1 MGDSISREPEH
12 LPARS
17 EALRELAALFL
28 RLGTLAMGGPAA
40 HIAMMEDEVVRRRR
54 WMTHERFLDMLGVCN
69 LIPGPNSTE
78 MAIHIGQLRAGFAGL
93 VVAGA
98 CFIIPAA
105 AIVLVIAWMYVR
117 FGTMPQAVGLL
128 YGIKPVIIAV
138 VLQALWGL
146 GRTAIKSRMLAALAI
161 ISLGASLLDVN
172 DMIVLLGGGIVMIAI
187 RAFEDPAGTRA
198 TLAAIPTA
206 AARATGAKGAALAVT
221 MVAVPFS
228 LVTLFL
234 FFLKVGAVLFGSGY
248 VLLAFLRTDLVDR
261 LRWLTEAQLLDAVAV
276 GQITPGPVF
285 TTATFIGYLLGGF
298 RGAVVATVGIFL
310 PSFFFVSISGPLIP
324 HLRRSPLAG
333 AFLDGVNVGAWALM
347 AAGTLFLARAAVV
360 DAVTTGVAIA
370 SAFVLIRYRIN
381 SAWLVIGGGADQ
393 AGDGAVACCSR
404 VTEGTFL
411 KVQNVRLI
419 TAYSA
424 RCLYAVVS

>member
-1 MGDSISREPEH
+1 MAGDLGEITGKESWSPVLEQWELWSDAFATREH
-12 LPARS
+12 LVDESIPDITTTRHD
-17 EALRELAALFL
+17 ALWELAVLFL

-98 CFIIPAA
+98 CFILPAA

-146 GRTAIKSRMLAALAI
+146 GRTAIKSRLLAALAVI
-161 ISLGASLLDVN
+161 TLIASLLDVN
-172 DMIVLLGGGIVMIAI
+172 DMIVLIGGGIVMLAI
-187 RAFEDPAGTRA
+187 RAFEDRASARA
-198 TLAAIPTA
+198 TIAAIPV
-206 AARATGAKGAALAVT
+206 AARASGAKGAALAAAA
-221 MVAVPFS
+221 VAVPFS
-228 LVTLFL
+228 LTTLFL

-285 TTATFIGYLLGGF
+285 TTATFIGYILGGF
-298 RGAVVATVGIFL
+298 RGAVVATLGIFL

-347 AAGTLFLARAAVV
+347 AAVTLFLARAAIV
-360 DAVTTGVAIA
+360 DVTTILLAVS
-370 SAFVLIRYRIN
+370 SAFTLIRYRVN
-381 SAWLVIGGGADQ
+381 SAWLVIGGG
-393 AGDGAVACCSR
+393 
-404 VTEGTFL
+404 
-411 KVQNVRLI
+411 LI
-419 TAYSA
+419 GLAMTLW
-424 RCLYAVVS
+424 R

>member
-1 MGDSISREPEH
+1 MGESISREAEN

-98 CFIIPAA
+98 CFILPAA
-105 AIVLVIAWMYVR
+105 AIVVAIAWMYVR
-117 FGTMPQAVGLL
+117 YGTMPQAVGLL

-146 GRTAIKSRMLAALAI
+146 GRTAIKSRLLAAIAI
-161 ISLGASLLDVN
+161 VSFVAALFDVN
-172 DMIVLLGGGIVMIAI
+172 EMIVLIGGGVVMMAI
-187 RAFEDPAGTRA
+187 RAVEDRDAARA
-198 TLAAIPTA
+198 TLAALPTVASGMRPAAIA
-206 AARATGAKGAALAVT
+206 AAA
-221 MVAVPFS
+221 VAVPFS
-228 LVTLFL
+228 LTTLFL

-261 LRWLTEAQLLDAVAV
+261 LHWLTQAQLLDAVAV
-276 GQITPGPVF
+276 GQVTPGPVF
-285 TTATFIGYLLGGF
+285 TTATFIGYILGGF
-298 RGAVVATVGIFL
+298 RGAVVATLGIFL

-347 AAGTLFLARAAVV
+347 AAVTLFRARAAVV
-360 DAVTTGVAIA
+360 DVVTMILAIT
-370 SAFVLIRYRIN
+370 SAF
-381 SAWLVIGGGADQ
+381 
-393 AGDGAVACCSR
+393 
-404 VTEGTFL
+404 
-411 KVQNVRLI
+411 
-419 TAYSA
+419 
-424 RCLYAVVS
+424 

>member
-1 MGDSISREPEH
+1 MGDSISREAEN

-28 RLGTLAMGGPAA
+28 RLGTIAMGGPAA

-98 CFIIPAA
+98 CFILPAA
-105 AIVLVIAWMYVR
+105 AIVMAIAWMYVR
-117 FGTMPQAVGLL
+117 YGTMPQAVGLL

-146 GRTAIKSRMLAALAI
+146 GRTAIKSRLLAAIAI
-161 ISLGASLLDVN
+161 VSFVAALFDVN
-172 DMIVLLGGGIVMIAI
+172 DMIVLIGGGVVMMAI
-187 RAFEDPAGTRA
+187 RAVEDRDAARA
-198 TLAAIPTA
+198 TLAALPTVVPRASAVKPAAIA
-206 AARATGAKGAALAVT
+206 AAV
-221 MVAVPFS
+221 VAVPFS
-228 LVTLFL
+228 LTTLFL

-261 LRWLTEAQLLDAVAV
+261 LHWLTQAQLLDAVAV
-276 GQITPGPVF
+276 GQVTPGPVF

-298 RGAVVATVGIFL
+298 RGAVVATLGIFL

-347 AAGTLFLARAAVV
+347 AAVTLFLARAAVV
-360 DAVTTGVAIA
+360 DVVTTILAIA
-370 SAFVLIRYRIN
+370 SAFVLIRYRVN
-381 SAWLVIGGGADQ
+381 SAWLVIGGGLIGLAM
-393 AGDGAVACCSR
+393 
-404 VTEGTFL
+404 
-411 KVQNVRLI
+411 VR
-419 TAYSA
+419 
-424 RCLYAVVS
+424 

>member
-1 MGDSISREPEH
+1 MTKRTGWHAFAIRDHLIRSRMDQSFSHDTENP
-12 LPARS
+12 PSRR
-17 EALRELAALFL
+17 EALRELAVLFL

-54 WMTHERFLDMLGVCN
+54 WMTHDRFLDMLGVCN

-98 CFIIPAA
+98 CFILPAA

-146 GRTAIKSRMLAALAI
+146 GRTAIKSRLLAVLATVALI
-161 ISLGASLLDVN
+161 ASLLDVN
-172 DMIVLLGGGIVMIAI
+172 DMIVLLGGGLVMLAI
-187 RAFEDPAGTRA
+187 RAVEDRAAARA
-198 TLAAIPTA
+198 TLAAIPV
-206 AARATGAKGAALAVT
+206 AARASGAKGAALAAAA
-221 MVAVPFS
+221 VAVPFS
-228 LVTLFL
+228 LTTLFL

-285 TTATFIGYLLGGF
+285 TTATFIGYILGGF
-298 RGAVVATVGIFL
+298 RGAVVATLGIFL

-324 HLRRSPLAG
+324 HLRRSALAG
-333 AFLDGVNVGAWALM
+333 AFLDGVNVGAWSLM
-347 AAGTLFLARAAVV
+347 AAVTLFLARAAVI
-360 DAVTTGVAIA
+360 DVTTMLLAIS
-370 SAFVLIRYRIN
+370 SAVVLIRYRVN
-381 SAWLVIGGGADQ
+381 SAWLVLGGG
-393 AGDGAVACCSR
+393 
-404 VTEGTFL
+404 
-411 KVQNVRLI
+411 LI
-419 TAYSA
+419 GLAMT
-424 RCLYAVVS
+424 LH

>member
-1 MGDSISREPEH
+1 MTKRTGWNAFAIHDHLIRSRMDQSISHDTENP
-12 LPARS
+12 PARR
-17 EALRELAALFL
+17 EALRELAVLFL

-93 VVAGA
+93 IVAGA
-98 CFIIPAA
+98 CFILPAA

-146 GRTAIKSRMLAALAI
+146 GRTAIKSRLLAVLAI
-161 ISLGASLLDVN
+161 VAMIASILDVN
-172 DMIVLLGGGIVMIAI
+172 DMIVLLGGGLVMLAI
-187 RAFEDPAGTRA
+187 RAVEDRA
-198 TLAAIPTA
+198 AVRTTLAAIPV
-206 AARATGAKGAALAVT
+206 AARASGAKGAALAAAA
-221 MVAVPFS
+221 VAVPFS
-228 LVTLFL
+228 LTTLFL

-285 TTATFIGYLLGGF
+285 TTATFIGYILGGF
-298 RGAVVATVGIFL
+298 RGAVVATIGIFL

-347 AAGTLFLARAAVV
+347 AAVTLFLARSAVI
-360 DAVTTGVAIA
+360 DLTTMLLAISSAV
-370 SAFVLIRYRIN
+370 VLIRYRVN
-381 SAWLVIGGGADQ
+381 SAWLVLGGG
-393 AGDGAVACCSR
+393 
-404 VTEGTFL
+404 
-411 KVQNVRLI
+411 LI
-419 TAYSA
+419 GLAMTLW
-424 RCLYAVVS
+424 R

>member
-1 MGDSISREPEH
+1 MTKRARWNAFAIRDH
-12 LPARS
+12 LIRNRMEESTSHTA
-17 EALRELAALFL
+17 ALRELAVLFL
-28 RLGTLAMGGPAA
+28 RLGTLSMGGPAA

-78 MAIHIGQLRAGFAGL
+78 MAIHIGQLRAGSAGL

-98 CFIIPAA
+98 CFILPAA
-105 AIVLVIAWMYVR
+105 AIVMCIAWMYVR

-146 GRTAIKSRMLAALAI
+146 GRTAIKSRLLAAIAI
-161 ISLGASLLDVN
+161 AALIASMLEVN
-172 DMIVLLGGGIVMIAI
+172 DMIVLLGGGIVMLAI
-187 RAFEDPAGTRA
+187 RAVEDRDAARA
-198 TLAAIPTA
+198 TLAAIPVVT
-206 AARATGAKGAALAVT
+206 RATGAKGVALAAS

-228 LVTLFL
+228 LTTLFL

-285 TTATFIGYLLGGF
+285 TTATFIGYILGGF
-298 RGAVVATVGIFL
+298 RGAVVATLGIFL

-347 AAGTLFLARAAVV
+347 AAVTLFLARAAII
-360 DAVTTGVAIA
+360 DLTTIILAVS
-370 SAFVLIRYRIN
+370 SAFVLIRYRVN
-381 SAWLVIGGGADQ
+381 SAWLVLGGG
-393 AGDGAVACCSR
+393 
-404 VTEGTFL
+404 
-411 KVQNVRLI
+411 LI
-419 TAYSA
+419 GLAMTPW
-424 RCLYAVVS
+424 R

>member
-1 MGDSISREPEH
+1 MDESIS
-12 LPARS
+12 PATVNPAARRD
-17 EALRELAALFL
+17 ALRELAVLFL
-28 RLGTLAMGGPAA
+28 RLGTLSMGGPAA

-78 MAIHIGQLRAGFAGL
+78 MAIHVGHLRAGFAGL

-98 CFIIPAA
+98 CFIMPAA
-105 AIVLVIAWMYVR
+105 AIVLAIAWMYVR

-146 GRTAIKSRMLAALAI
+146 GRTAIKTRMLAALAI
-161 ISLGASLLDVN
+161 VSLAAALLDVN

-187 RAFEDPAGTRA
+187 RAFEDPAGARA

-206 AARATGAKGAALAVT
+206 AARATGAKGAAFAAT
-221 MVAVPFS
+221 IVAVPFS

-347 AAGTLFLARAAVV
+347 AAVTVFLARAAIV
-360 DAVTTGVAIA
+360 DVTSLVLAAV
-370 SAFVLIRYRIN
+370 SAFLLIRYRLN
-381 SAWLVIGGGADQ
+381 SAWLVLGGGLVGLAM
-393 AGDGAVACCSR
+393 SPW
-404 VTEGTFL
+404 L
-411 KVQNVRLI
+411 VR
-419 TAYSA
+419 
-424 RCLYAVVS
+424 

>member
-1 MGDSISREPEH
+1 MDDSITQNN
-12 LPARS
+12 PAARRD
-17 EALRELAALFL
+17 ALWELAALFL
-28 RLGTLAMGGPAA
+28 RLGTIAMGGPAA

-93 VVAGA
+93 IVAGA
-98 CFIIPAA
+98 CFILPAA
-105 AIVLVIAWMYVR
+105 AIVLCIAWMYVR

-146 GRTAIKSRMLAALAI
+146 GRTAIKSRLLAVIAMVALV
-161 ISLGASLLDVN
+161 ASLLNVN
-172 DMIVLLGGGIVMIAI
+172 DMIVLLGGGFVMLAI
-187 RAFEDPAGTRA
+187 RAFEDREASRA
-198 TLAAIPTA
+198 TLAAIPTVAAGVKTAATA
-206 AARATGAKGAALAVT
+206 AAMAAI
-221 MVAVPFS
+221 PFS
-228 LVTLFL
+228 LTTLFL

-276 GQITPGPVF
+276 GQVTPGPVF
-285 TTATFIGYLLGGF
+285 TTATFIGYILGGF
-298 RGAVVATVGIFL
+298 RGAVVATIGIFL

-347 AAGTLFLARAAVV
+347 GAVTWFLARAAVV
-360 DAVTTGVAIA
+360 DLTTMLLAIS
-370 SAFVLIRYRIN
+370 SAFVLIRYRVN
-381 SAWLVIGGGADQ
+381 SAWLVIGGG
-393 AGDGAVACCSR
+393 
-404 VTEGTFL
+404 
-411 KVQNVRLI
+411 LI
-419 TAYSA
+419 GLAMT
-424 RCLYAVVS
+424 L

>member
-1 MGDSISREPEH
+1 MDQSIPHTVENPPPR
-12 LPARS
+12 R
-17 EALRELAALFL
+17 EALRELALLFL

-54 WMTHERFLDMLGVCN
+54 WMTHDRFLDMLGVCN

-98 CFIIPAA
+98 SFILPAA

-146 GRTAIKSRMLAALAI
+146 GRTAIKSRLLAVLAI
-161 ISLGASLLDVN
+161 IALIASLLDVN
-172 DMIVLLGGGIVMIAI
+172 DMIVLLGGGFVMLSI
-187 RAFEDPAGTRA
+187 RVLEDRAAARA
-198 TLAAIPTA
+198 TLAAIPV
-206 AARATGAKGAALAVT
+206 AARASGAKSAALAAAA
-221 MVAVPFS
+221 VAVPFS
-228 LVTLFL
+228 LTTLFL

-285 TTATFIGYLLGGF
+285 TTATFIGYILGGF
-298 RGAVVATVGIFL
+298 RGAVVATIGIFL

-347 AAGTLFLARAAVV
+347 AAVTLFLARSAVI
-360 DAVTTGVAIA
+360 DRTTMLLATSSAV
-370 SAFVLIRYRIN
+370 VLIRYRVN
-381 SAWLVIGGGADQ
+381 SAWLVLGGG
-393 AGDGAVACCSR
+393 
-404 VTEGTFL
+404 
-411 KVQNVRLI
+411 LI
-419 TAYSA
+419 GLAMTLW
-424 RCLYAVVS
+424 R

>member
-1 MGDSISREPEH
+1 MGDSISREAEN

-98 CFIIPAA
+98 CFILPAA
-105 AIVLVIAWMYVR
+105 AIVMAIAWMYVR
-117 FGTMPQAVGLL
+117 YGTMPQAVGLL

-146 GRTAIKSRMLAALAI
+146 GRTAIKSRLLAAIAI
-161 ISLGASLLDVN
+161 VSFVAALFDVN
-172 DMIVLLGGGIVMIAI
+172 DMIVLIGGGVVMMAI
-187 RAFEDPAGTRA
+187 RAVEDRDAARA
-198 TLAAIPTA
+198 TLAALPTVVPRASAVKPAAIA
-206 AARATGAKGAALAVT
+206 AAV
-221 MVAVPFS
+221 VAVPFS
-228 LVTLFL
+228 LTTLFL

-261 LRWLTEAQLLDAVAV
+261 LHWLTQAQLLDAVAV
-276 GQITPGPVF
+276 GQVTPGPVF
-285 TTATFIGYLLGGF
+285 TTATFIGYILGGF
-298 RGAVVATVGIFL
+298 RGAVVATLGIFL

-347 AAGTLFLARAAVV
+347 AAVTLFLARAAVV
-360 DAVTTGVAIA
+360 DVVTTILAIA

-381 SAWLVIGGGADQ
+381 SAWLVIGGG
-393 AGDGAVACCSR
+393 
-404 VTEGTFL
+404 
-411 KVQNVRLI
+411 LI
-419 TAYSA
+419 GLAMA
-424 RCLYAVVS
+424 R

>member
-1 MGDSISREPEH
+1 MTKRTGWNAFAIRDHLIRSRMDQSISHDTENPPSR
-12 LPARS
+12 R
-17 EALRELAALFL
+17 EALRELAVLFL

-98 CFIIPAA
+98 CFILPAA
-105 AIVLVIAWMYVR
+105 AIVLAIARMYVR

-146 GRTAIKSRMLAALAI
+146 GRTAIKSRLLAVLAI
-161 ISLGASLLDVN
+161 VAMIASILDVN
-172 DMIVLLGGGIVMIAI
+172 DMIVLLGGGLVMLAI
-187 RAFEDPAGTRA
+187 RALEDRAAVRA
-198 TLAAIPTA
+198 TLAAIPV
-206 AARATGAKGAALAVT
+206 AARASGAKGAALAAAAI
-221 MVAVPFS
+221 AVPFS
-228 LVTLFL
+228 LTTLFL

-285 TTATFIGYLLGGF
+285 TTATFIGYILGGF
-298 RGAVVATVGIFL
+298 RGAVVATIGIFL
-310 PSFFFVSISGPLIP
+310 PSFFFVSISGPLLP

-333 AFLDGVNVGAWALM
+333 AFHDGVNVGAWALM
-347 AAGTLFLARAAVV
+347 AAVTLFLARAAVIDLATV
-360 DAVTTGVAIA
+360 LLAISSAV
-370 SAFVLIRYRIN
+370 VLIRYRVN
-381 SAWLVIGGGADQ
+381 SAWLVLGGG
-393 AGDGAVACCSR
+393 
-404 VTEGTFL
+404 
-411 KVQNVRLI
+411 LI
-419 TAYSA
+419 GLAITQW
-424 RCLYAVVS
+424 R

>member
-1 MGDSISREPEH
+1 MGESISREAENRP
-12 LPARS
+12 PRS
-17 EALRELAALFL
+17 DALRELAVLFL

-54 WMTHERFLDMLGVCN
+54 WTTHERFLDMLGVCN

-98 CFIIPAA
+98 CFILPAA
-105 AIVLVIAWMYVR
+105 AIVMAIAWMYVR
-117 FGTMPQAVGLL
+117 YGTMPQAVGLL

-146 GRTAIKSRMLAALAI
+146 GRTAIKSRLLAAIAI
-161 ISLGASLLDVN
+161 VSFIAALFDVN
-172 DMIVLLGGGIVMIAI
+172 DMIVLIGGGVVMMAI
-187 RAFEDPAGTRA
+187 RAVEDRDAARA
-198 TLAAIPTA
+198 TLAALPTVATRASAVKPAAIA
-206 AARATGAKGAALAVT
+206 AAV
-221 MVAVPFS
+221 VAVPFS
-228 LVTLFL
+228 LTTLFL

-261 LRWLTEAQLLDAVAV
+261 LRWLSQAQLLDAVAV
-276 GQITPGPVF
+276 GQVTPGPVF
-285 TTATFIGYLLGGF
+285 TTATFIGYILGGF
-298 RGAVVATVGIFL
+298 RGAVVATLGIFL

-347 AAGTLFLARAAVV
+347 AAVTLFLARAAVV
-360 DAVTTGVAIA
+360 DVVTTILAIA

-381 SAWLVIGGGADQ
+381 SAWLVIGGGLIGLAM
-393 AGDGAVACCSR
+393 
-404 VTEGTFL
+404 
-411 KVQNVRLI
+411 VR
-419 TAYSA
+419 
-424 RCLYAVVS
+424 

>member
-1 MGDSISREPEH
+1 M
-12 LPARS
+12 
-17 EALRELAALFL
+17 LFL

-98 CFIIPAA
+98 CFILPAA
-105 AIVLVIAWMYVR
+105 GIVLAIAWMYVR

-146 GRTAIKSRMLAALAI
+146 GRTAIKSRILAI
-161 ISLGASLLDVN
+161 LAIVSLAGALLEVN
-172 DMIVLLGGGIVMIAI
+172 DMIVLLGAGVVMLAI
-187 RAFEDPAGTRA
+187 RAVEDRAGIRTA
-198 TLAAIPTA
+198 LAALPTV
-206 AARATGAKGAALAVT
+206 ATRTKTAALATAV
-221 MVAVPFS
+221 VAVPFS
-228 LVTLFL
+228 LTTLFL

-276 GQITPGPVF
+276 GQVTPGPVF
-285 TTATFIGYLLGGF
+285 TTATFIGYILGGF
-298 RGAVVATVGIFL
+298 RGAVVATAGIFL

-324 HLRRSPLAG
+324 HLRRSLLVG
-333 AFLDGVNVGAWALM
+333 AFLDGVNVGACALM
-347 AAGTLFLARAAVV
+347 AAVTLFLARAAIV
-360 DAVTTGVAIA
+360 DVTTIILAA
-370 SAFVLIRYRIN
+370 SSAFILIRYRVN
-381 SAWLVIGGGADQ
+381 SAWLVLGGGLLGLAM
-393 AGDGAVACCSR
+393 
-404 VTEGTFL
+404 
-411 KVQNVRLI
+411 
-419 TAYSA
+419 TAW
-424 RCLYAVVS
+424 R

>member
-1 MGDSISREPEH
+1 MGDSTSREAEN

-98 CFIIPAA
+98 CFILPAA
-105 AIVLVIAWMYVR
+105 AIVMAIAWMYVR
-117 FGTMPQAVGLL
+117 YGTMPQAVGLL

-146 GRTAIKSRMLAALAI
+146 GRTAIKSRLLAAIAI
-161 ISLGASLLDVN
+161 VSFVAALFDVN
-172 DMIVLLGGGIVMIAI
+172 EMIVLIGGGVVMMAI
-187 RAFEDPAGTRA
+187 RAVEDRDAARA
-198 TLAAIPTA
+198 TLAALPTVATRASAVKPAAIA
-206 AARATGAKGAALAVT
+206 AAV
-221 MVAVPFS
+221 VAVPFS
-228 LVTLFL
+228 LTTLFL

-261 LRWLTEAQLLDAVAV
+261 LHWLTQAQLLDAVAV
-276 GQITPGPVF
+276 GQVTPGPVF
-285 TTATFIGYLLGGF
+285 TTATFIGYILGGF
-298 RGAVVATVGIFL
+298 RGAVVATLGIFL

-347 AAGTLFLARAAVV
+347 AAVTLFLARAAVV
-360 DAVTTGVAIA
+360 TMILAIA

-381 SAWLVIGGGADQ
+381 SAWLVIGGGLIGLAM
-393 AGDGAVACCSR
+393 
-404 VTEGTFL
+404 
-411 KVQNVRLI
+411 VR
-419 TAYSA
+419 
-424 RCLYAVVS
+424 

>member
-1 MGDSISREPEH
+1 MDESIS
-12 LPARS
+12 PATVNPAARRD
-17 EALRELAALFL
+17 ALRELAVLFL
-28 RLGTLAMGGPAA
+28 RLGTLSMGGPAA

-78 MAIHIGQLRAGFAGL
+78 MAIHVGHLRAGFAGL

-98 CFIIPAA
+98 CFIMPAA
-105 AIVLVIAWMYVR
+105 AIVLAIAWMYVR

-146 GRTAIKSRMLAALAI
+146 GRTAIKTRMLAALAI

-347 AAGTLFLARAAVV
+347 AAVTVFLTRAAIV
-360 DAVTTGVAIA
+360 DVTSLALAAV
-370 SAFVLIRYRIN
+370 SAFLLIRYRLN
-381 SAWLVIGGGADQ
+381 SAWLVLGGGLVGLAM
-393 AGDGAVACCSR
+393 SPW
-404 VTEGTFL
+404 L
-411 KVQNVRLI
+411 VR
-419 TAYSA
+419 
-424 RCLYAVVS
+424 

>member
-1 MGDSISREPEH
+1 MTKRARCITFATREDLREH
-12 LPARS
+12 LMNESITDTVLPGRRD
-17 EALRELAALFL
+17 ALRELAVLFL
-28 RLGTLAMGGPAA
+28 RLGTTAMGGPAA

-54 WMTHERFLDMLGVCN
+54 WMTHERFLDMLGICN

-98 CFIIPAA
+98 CFILPAA
-105 AIVLVIAWMYVR
+105 AIVLAIAWMYVR

-146 GRTAIKSRMLAALAI
+146 GRTAIKSRLLAVIAIVSLAASI
-161 ISLGASLLDVN
+161 LDVN
-172 DMIVLLGGGIVMIAI
+172 EMVVLLGGGVVMLAI
-187 RAFEDPAGTRA
+187 RAFEDRAAARA
-198 TLAAIPTA
+198 TLAAIPV
-206 AARATGAKGAALAVT
+206 AARAKTAALAAAA
-221 MVAVPFS
+221 VAVPFS
-228 LVTLFL
+228 LTTLFL

-276 GQITPGPVF
+276 GQVTPGPVF
-285 TTATFIGYLLGGF
+285 TTATFIGYILGGF
-298 RGAVVATVGIFL
+298 RGAVVATLGIFL

-347 AAGTLFLARAAVV
+347 AAVTIFLARAAVV
-360 DAVTTGVAIA
+360 DFITLILALS
-370 SAFVLIRYRIN
+370 SAFILIRYRVN
-381 SAWLVIGGGADQ
+381 SAWLVLGGG
-393 AGDGAVACCSR
+393 
-404 VTEGTFL
+404 
-411 KVQNVRLI
+411 LI
-419 TAYSA
+419 GLALTGW
-424 RCLYAVVS
+424 R

>member
-1 MGDSISREPEH
+1 MGDSISREAEN

-17 EALRELAALFL
+17 EALRELAVLFL

-98 CFIIPAA
+98 CFILPAA
-105 AIVLVIAWMYVR
+105 AIVMAIAWMYVR
-117 FGTMPQAVGLL
+117 YGTMPQAVGLL

-146 GRTAIKSRMLAALAI
+146 GRTAIKSRLLAAIAI
-161 ISLGASLLDVN
+161 VSFVAALFDVN
-172 DMIVLLGGGIVMIAI
+172 DMIVLIGGGVVMMAI
-187 RAFEDPAGTRA
+187 RAVEDRDAARA
-198 TLAAIPTA
+198 TLAALPTVVPRASAVKPAAIA
-206 AARATGAKGAALAVT
+206 AAV
-221 MVAVPFS
+221 VAVPFS
-228 LVTLFL
+228 LTTLFL

-261 LRWLTEAQLLDAVAV
+261 LHWLTQAQLLDAVAV
-276 GQITPGPVF
+276 GQVTPGPVF
-285 TTATFIGYLLGGF
+285 TTATFIGYILGGF
-298 RGAVVATVGIFL
+298 RGAVVATLGIFL

-347 AAGTLFLARAAVV
+347 AAVTLFLARAAVV
-360 DAVTTGVAIA
+360 DIVTTILAIA
-370 SAFVLIRYRIN
+370 SAFVLIRYRLN
-381 SAWLVIGGGADQ
+381 SAWLVIGGG
-393 AGDGAVACCSR
+393 
-404 VTEGTFL
+404 
-411 KVQNVRLI
+411 LI
-419 TAYSA
+419 GLAMA
-424 RCLYAVVS
+424 R